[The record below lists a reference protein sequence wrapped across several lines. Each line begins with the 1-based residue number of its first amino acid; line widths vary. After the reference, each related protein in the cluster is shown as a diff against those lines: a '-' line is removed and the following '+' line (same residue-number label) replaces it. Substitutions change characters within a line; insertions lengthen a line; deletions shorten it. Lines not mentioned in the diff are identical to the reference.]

1 MVTKANLIK
10 WIILTTISYFLYLQT
25 SWLITFLIILFSI
38 QVSANLILLS
48 IPALYKRYILFG
60 VNSLKNKSEN
70 YVNNF
75 LTTDWIGFIITFFGV
90 LASGSIYL
98 IAAFLLLSCIIE
110 VIVRPAIAEAYYYE

>member
-10 WIILTTISYFLYLQT
+10 WIILIAISYFLYLQT
-25 SWLITFLIILFSI
+25 SWLITTLIIIFSI

-48 IPALYKRYILFG
+48 VPTLYKRYIRFG
-60 VNSLKNKSEN
+60 VNSLKNKSEK

-75 LTTDWIGFIITFFGV
+75 LTADWIGFIILFFGV

-98 IAAFLLLSCIIE
+98 IAAFLLFACIIE